1 MATLIS
7 PLESLAQRS
16 VGVVTGATAQPASLK
31 VAGRKGKRRRPLHC
45 DWEAS

>member
-7 PLESLAQRS
+7 PLKSLGHRS
-16 VGVVTGATAQPASLK
+16 GRALTAATAQPASLK

-45 DWEAS
+45 DREAS

>member
-7 PLESLAQRS
+7 PLKSLGDRS
-16 VGVVTGATAQPASLK
+16 GRAVIGATAQPASLK
-31 VAGRKGKRRRPLHC
+31 VAGLKDERRRPLHC